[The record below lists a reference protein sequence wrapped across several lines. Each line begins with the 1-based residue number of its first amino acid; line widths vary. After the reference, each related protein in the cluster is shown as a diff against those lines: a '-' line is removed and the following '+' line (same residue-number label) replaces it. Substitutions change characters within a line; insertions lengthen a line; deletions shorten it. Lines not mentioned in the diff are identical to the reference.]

1 MVQNTRVCLHRLLV
15 GEPVQTLKQPSPA
28 TGPAQ
33 LCIHL
38 CSIIPEE
45 KEVVL
50 QKTHT
55 YLCCHD

>member
-1 MVQNTRVCLHRLLV
+1 MVQNTRVCLHHLLV

-38 CSIIPEE
+38 CSIIPE
-45 KEVVL
+45 
-50 QKTHT
+50 QK
-55 YLCCHD
+55 